1 MEPEAKLCLPLA
13 QKIFHDFAGE
23 FDCAIA
29 TWKGSGKKFFESIA
43 SQLDI
48 PTESE
53 PDENGKTK
61 ALTMD
66 GLKEA
71 IADGIN
77 PEQTL
82 LIFPEA
88 KRLTTGV
95 RYWLEDLIDTG
106 LTIVAIAVTNPAKDI
121 FLNLIEIE
129 IANPTE
135 VKIREIMRNEA
146 ERYGLSLSNAE
157 ISALLPQAGRSAI
170 VAKQVIRRRALG
182 IESETAQHT
191 QYINVTPLWFAFL
204 ARFGAMKFIG
214 MGTERKD
221 WQIFGGLAFM
231 LFMSL
236 KQLGQIR
243 GTKRR
248 IGQ

>member
-13 QKIFHDFAGE
+13 EKIFKDFEGE
-23 FDCAIA
+23 LDCAIA
-29 TWKGSGKKFFESIA
+29 TWKGSGKKFFQSIA
-43 SQLDI
+43 EQLDI

-53 PDENGKTK
+53 PDDNGKTK
-61 ALTMD
+61 PLTMD

-71 IADGIN
+71 IADSIN

-95 RYWLEDLIDTG
+95 RYWLEDLIDLG
-106 LTIVAIAVTNPAKDI
+106 LTVVAIAVTNPGRDI
-121 FLNLIEIE
+121 FLHLTEIE

-135 VKIREIMRNEA
+135 GKIREVMQSEA
-146 ERYGLSLSNAE
+146 ERYGLSLSDAE
-157 ISALLPQAGRSAI
+157 VSALLPQAGRSAI

-182 IESETAQHT
+182 IKDESATHT

-204 ARFGAMKFIG
+204 AGFGAMKFIG
-214 MGTERKD
+214 MGTGRKD

-236 KQLGQIR
+236 KQLGQIK

-248 IGQ
+248 LGQ